1 MHYLN
6 CKSLTQDTE
15 NECYYIQLGTLSLNN
30 LYISRELHINGL
42 IEYILSVSHLKLVHS
57 SVLTMISL

>member
-1 MHYLN
+1 
-6 CKSLTQDTE
+6 
-15 NECYYIQLGTLSLNN
+15 LGTLSLNN